1 MSTRGSNRDRNMTEV
16 VNVRFWHLAD
26 IWIYAP
32 PYTPDASL
40 TRALSEI
47 GRDRGTVEAG
57 MSCHDE
63 TV

>member
-1 MSTRGSNRDRNMTEV
+1 MSAFGGK
-16 VNVRFWHLAD
+16 AD
-26 IWIYAP
+26 IGVETLQCPLMTQSGHLVYAP

-57 MSCHDE
+57 MSRHDE